1 MNICKENAY
10 VTNFDGALEYQCHG
24 ALQRLPF
31 CYTALF
37 YGGDKLSH
45 GRFISITPFAA
56 LIHSLFSVSFPFL
69 FIC

>member
-10 VTNFDGALEYQCHG
+10 VTNFSAALEYQCHG

-45 GRFISITPFAA
+45 VRFISITSFAA